1 MLHCPDPIASLL
13 AAVLHVII
21 IDMHELFKYYMYMLN
36 K

>member
-21 IDMHELFKYYMYMLN
+21 IDMHEYYMYMLN

>member
-1 MLHCPDPIASLL
+1 MLHCPDPSLL

-21 IDMHELFKYYMYMLN
+21 IDMHELFKYMLN